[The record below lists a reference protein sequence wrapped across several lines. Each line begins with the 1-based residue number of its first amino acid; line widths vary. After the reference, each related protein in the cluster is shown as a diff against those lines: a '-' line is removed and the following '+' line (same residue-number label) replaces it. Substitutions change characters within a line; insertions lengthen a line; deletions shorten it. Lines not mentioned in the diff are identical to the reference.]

1 MIEIKAKKDCSGC
14 HACANICPQRCIEMK
29 SDEEGFLYPI
39 VNKDVCINC
48 GLCEN
53 VCPVINQNEPRKP
66 LKVYAAKNKNEEVRM
81 QSSSGGVF
89 TLMAEN
95 VIKEGGVVFGAK
107 FNDNWDVVHAWTD
120 NIEGIAVF
128 RGSKYVQSTI
138 GNTYQE
144 AKQFL
149 EQGRKVL
156 FSGTPCQIAG
166 LNKYLRKEYDNLLTV
181 DIVCHGVPSP
191 LVWHTYLNEISK
203 TNFKCSSEKKS
214 ILLSKDDSFV
224 IRSISFRDKTNGWKR
239 YGFRICYDFLKSS
252 KDSKSN
258 FYKEKVF
265 FQRSEKNIY
274 MKGFLNNLYLR
285 PSCYHCFAR
294 SGKSNSDISIG
305 DFWGVHKYY
314 PNFDDNKGISMIL
327 INSKKGK
334 SAYDMIEVLNIE
346 STYNQAMNGNPCLEY
361 SVEQTDDRRIFW
373 EKFSILGLE
382 SIYQLCKKNT
392 PSFLRRVVNKLRR
405 MFKI

>member
-191 LVWHTYLNEISK
+191 LVWHDYLKYLNKEKRTISYV
-203 TNFKCSSEKKS
+203 N
-214 ILLSKDDSFV
+214 L
-224 IRSISFRDKTNGWKR
+224 RDKKRGWREYSYVIKANDQVL
-239 YGFRICYDFLKSS
+239 YDDFACNS
-252 KDSKSN
+252 
-258 FYKEKVF
+258 VF
-265 FQRSEKNIY
+265 S
-274 MKGFLNNLYLR
+274 KGFSLKLVLR
-285 PSCYHCFAR
+285 PSCYNCL
-294 SGKSNSDISIG
+294 SKNGCSNSDITIA
-305 DFWGVHKYY
+305 DCWGIQKVGHIE
-314 PNFDDNKGISMIL
+314 DDNKG
-327 INSKKGK
+327 
-334 SAYDMIEVLNIE
+334 
-346 STYNQAMNGNPCLEY
+346 Y
-361 SVEQTDDRRIFW
+361 S
-373 EKFSILGLE
+373 SILLWDDN
-382 SIYQLCKKNT
+382 KNV
-392 PSFLRRVVNKLRR
+392 SFLEKMSLYVMDYDFIINNNPSIVSSSKRPYIRKLFWNLYEKEGIKAVEIVLKKLKENFLFRLYNKLRTL
-405 MFKI
+405 MEI